1 MDLRIKMDKGCENLF
16 PTKAHE
22 DDACFDIYSA
32 VDTVIPSKGS
42 TIVSTGLHMDVPTG
56 YEVVFRGRSGM
67 AAKHA
72 VFAHMG
78 TIDAGYVDE
87 CKVILFN
94 LSDKDYPISVGDRI
108 AQFKVQFVLPTKLH
122 LVDKFKT
129 ESRGGGFGSTG
140 K

>member
-1 MDLRIKMDKGCENLF
+1 MNLKIKMKEGCEHLV
-16 PTKAHE
+16 PRKAH
-22 DDACFDIYSA
+22 DNDACFDVYSA
-32 VDTVIPSKGS
+32 EDTVVPAKGYA
-42 TIVSTGLHMDVPTG
+42 IVSTGLYMDIPAG

-87 CKVILFN
+87 CKVILYN
-94 LSDKDYPISVGDRI
+94 LSDKDYTISFGDRI
-108 AQFKVQFVLPTKLH
+108 AQFKAQFVLETKLH
-122 LVDKFKT
+122 IVDKFST